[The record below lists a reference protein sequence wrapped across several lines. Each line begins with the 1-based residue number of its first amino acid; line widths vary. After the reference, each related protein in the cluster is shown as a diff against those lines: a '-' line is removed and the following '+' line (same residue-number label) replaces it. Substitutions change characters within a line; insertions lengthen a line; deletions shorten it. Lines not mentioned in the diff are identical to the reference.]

1 MKAQIKLED
10 DDVDKI
16 ANAVAVKI
24 KGALGKAKPAAADE
38 AHADTDGDADNV
50 DTDTGDTDGDTD
62 GDGDTGDTDA
72 DAADEP
78 TREDVRAALSVVS
91 KKHGQDKAMALL
103 KKFGGVA
110 GLSKLKDEKFQAVID
125 AAKKLSKK

>member
-16 ANAVAVKI
+16 ANAVAAKI
-24 KGALGKAKPAAADE
+24 KGALSGKKPAAAAED
-38 AHADTDGDADNV
+38 DTDNDADADNF
-50 DTDTGDTDGDTD
+50 DTDTGDGDTD